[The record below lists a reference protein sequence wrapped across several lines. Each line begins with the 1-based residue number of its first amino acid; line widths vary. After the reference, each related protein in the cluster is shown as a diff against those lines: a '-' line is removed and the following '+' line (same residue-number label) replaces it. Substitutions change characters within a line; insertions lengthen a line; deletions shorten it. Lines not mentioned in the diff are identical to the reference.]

1 MFTGIVQKREK
12 MKVKKLTGN
21 ELEELLASRNS
32 KKYIYLLHMLRN
44 AGKPGIAVTEIN
56 GYCID
61 KDIVIVIKYIFDGSQ
76 FYFEV
81 SDHDRLKYFYNK
93 LKDIMKSSDSVMLSS
108 DDENLFDD
116 IEFIKLFGRHSV
128 WKTEQYGMFGFEK
141 DHIQDTHIRILTSED
156 EGRINSFREPFVR
169 YRNNLKNA
177 YETCIKLKNEDC
189 KIFGYIDDSGN
200 ILGYLIADTADGE
213 YWDIDYVYVSENA
226 RRKGIAKKLAVYYAS
241 EIISGGGFPSYGTP
255 ENAASE
261 KVALSAG
268 FELFERRYNTSWV
281 PAECF

>member
-1 MFTGIVQKREK
+1 
-12 MKVKKLTGN
+12 
-21 ELEELLASRNS
+21 
-32 KKYIYLLHMLRN
+32 
-44 AGKPGIAVTEIN
+44 
-56 GYCID
+56 
-61 KDIVIVIKYIFDGSQ
+61 
-76 FYFEV
+76 
-81 SDHDRLKYFYNK
+81 
-93 LKDIMKSSDSVMLSS
+93 MKSSDSVMLSS

-226 RRKGIAKKLAVYYAS
+226 RRKGIAKKLAVHYAA